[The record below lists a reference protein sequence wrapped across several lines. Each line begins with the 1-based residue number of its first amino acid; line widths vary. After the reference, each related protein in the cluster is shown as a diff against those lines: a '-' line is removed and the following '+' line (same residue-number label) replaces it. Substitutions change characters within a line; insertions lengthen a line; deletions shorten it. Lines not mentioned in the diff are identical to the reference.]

1 MRIIII
7 GAGQVGYHIAS
18 RLISED
24 KDVVMVDKD
33 RQVLETVAE
42 SLDLETVH
50 GSGSSP
56 RVLEQAGIRH
66 ADTLL
71 AVTDSD
77 EVNLIACTFSNILA
91 PELNKV
97 ARIRN
102 PEYTEYEDILAKD
115 LLHIDIVVNP
125 EEEVIRSIER
135 LMDTPGAADVN
146 EFPDIGL
153 KLVGIWIRE
162 DSPFAG
168 LNLAA
173 LKQKLELPDFIVAS
187 IIREERLI
195 IPSGSNVIK
204 PGDLVYFVCTRESL
218 VHFLQAFGLGG
229 GSQHNVLI
237 IGGGNIG
244 YKLAQR
250 MEGKKGTQVKLLDRD
265 RERCQFLAE
274 NLNQTIVLQG
284 DGTDQRLLTEENV
297 GSMDVVISLTE
308 DEENNILSSLLAKS
322 MGAKTTVT
330 RINKLAYMGLMHNIG
345 LELIVSPRLS
355 AANSILRHV
364 RKGTVISSVSIKEEA
379 EAMEVRAGERS
390 LLVNR
395 PLKDIG
401 LPHGVL
407 ILCLVREGKV
417 IIPGG
422 DSVIFPQ
429 DRVMLI
435 SSSKDISKV
444 EKALMGE

>member
-24 KDVVMVDKD
+24 KDVVIVDRD

-56 RVLEQAGIRH
+56 RVLEQAGIRS

-91 PELNKV
+91 PDLNKV

-102 PEYTEYEDILAKD
+102 PEYTEYEDILAKN
-115 LLHIDIVVNP
+115 LLNIDIVVNP

-168 LNLAA
+168 LNLAD

-187 IIREERLI
+187 IIRQEKLI
-195 IPSGSNVIK
+195 IPSGSDVLHT
-204 PGDLVYFVCTRESL
+204 GDLVYFVCTRESL
-218 VHFLQAFGLGG
+218 GRFLQAFSLGR

-237 IGGGNIG
+237 VGGGNIG

-250 MEGKKGTQVKLLDRD
+250 LESKKGTQVKLLDRD
-265 RERCQFLAE
+265 NDRCQFLAE
-274 NLNQTIVLQG
+274 NLDRTIVLQG

-297 GSMDVVISLTE
+297 GSMDVVVSLTE
-308 DEENNILSSLLAKS
+308 DEEKNILSSLLAKS

-379 EAMEVRAGERS
+379 EAMEVRAGEHS

-395 PLKDIG
+395 PLKEID
-401 LPHGVL
+401 LPRGVL
-407 ILCLVREGKV
+407 VLCLVREGKV
-417 IIPGG
+417 LIPGG
-422 DSVIFPQ
+422 ESVIFPQ

-444 EKALMGE
+444 EKALTGE

>member
-1 MRIIII
+1 VRIIII

-24 KDVVMVDKD
+24 KDVVIVDTN

-56 RVLEQAGIRH
+56 RILEQAGIRT

-91 PELNKV
+91 PELKKV

-102 PEYTEYEDILAKD
+102 PEYTEYEDILARN
-115 LLHIDIVVNP
+115 LLNIDIVVNP

-153 KLVGIWIRE
+153 KLLGIWIRE

-168 LNLAA
+168 LDLAS
-173 LKQKLELPDFIVAS
+173 LKRQSAMADFIVAS
-187 IIREERLI
+187 IIRQEKLI
-195 IPSGSNVIK
+195 IPSGADILK
-204 PGDLVYFVCTRESL
+204 TGDLVYFVCTRESL
-218 VHFLQAFGLGG
+218 EQFLSTFNLRGR
-229 GSQHNVLI
+229 SQHNVLI

-244 YKLAQR
+244 YKLAR
-250 MEGKKGTQVKLLDRD
+250 RLETKKGSQVKLMDQD
-265 RERCQFLAE
+265 SQRCQFLAE
-274 NLNQTIVLQG
+274 NLDRTIVLQG
-284 DGTDQRLLTEENV
+284 DGTDQRLLAEENV
-297 GSMDVVISLTE
+297 GGMDVVVSLTE

-322 MGAKTTVT
+322 MGATLTVT
-330 RINKLAYMGLMHNIG
+330 RINKLAYMGLMHSIG

-364 RKGTVISSVSIKEEA
+364 RKGAVISSLSIKEEA
-379 EAMEVRAGERS
+379 EALEVRAGEHS
-390 LLVNR
+390 LLLHR
-395 PLKDIG
+395 PLKDID
-401 LPHGVL
+401 LPRGVL
-407 ILCLVREGKV
+407 ILCLVREDTI

-422 DSVIFPQ
+422 DSVIQPQ
-429 DRVMLI
+429 DRVILI
-435 SSSKDISKV
+435 SSNKDISKV
-444 EKALMGE
+444 EKALIGE

>member
-18 RLISED
+18 RLVSED
-24 KDVVMVDKD
+24 KDVVLVDKD
-33 RQVLETVAE
+33 RQVLQTVSE
-42 SLDLETVH
+42 NLDLETMH

-56 RVLEQAGIRH
+56 RVLEQAGIRT

-77 EVNLIACTFSNILA
+77 EVNLIACTFSNLLA
-91 PELNKV
+91 PNLNKV

-102 PEYTEYEDILAKD
+102 PEYTEYQDVLAKN
-115 LLHIDIVVNP
+115 LLNIDIVVNP
-125 EEEVIRSIER
+125 EEEVIQSIER

-153 KLVGIWIRE
+153 KLLGIWIQK
-162 DSPFAG
+162 DSPFADVD
-168 LNLAA
+168 LAS
-173 LKQKLELPDFIVAS
+173 LKQKTGMPDFIVAS
-187 IIREERLI
+187 IIRQEKLI
-195 IPSGSNVIK
+195 IPSGEDVLK

-218 VHFLQAFGLGG
+218 EQFLRAFHLRG

-244 YKLAQR
+244 YKLAHR
-250 MEGKKGTQVKLLDRD
+250 LEKKKGSHVKLMDRD
-265 RERCQFLAE
+265 SERCQFLAE
-274 NLNQTIVLQG
+274 NLDRTIVLQG
-284 DGTDQRLLTEENV
+284 DGTDQKLLAQENV
-297 GSMDVVISLTE
+297 GSMDVVVSLTE

-322 MGAKTTVT
+322 MGAKLTVT
-330 RINKLAYMGLMHNIG
+330 RINKLAYMGLMHSIG

-364 RKGTVISSVSIKEEA
+364 RKGAVISSLSIKEEA
-379 EAMEVRAGERS
+379 EAMEVRAGEHS
-390 LLVNR
+390 LLLHR
-395 PLKDIG
+395 PLKDID
-401 LPHGVL
+401 LPRGVL
-407 ILCLVREGKV
+407 ILCLVRDGKV

-422 DSVIFPQ
+422 DNVIQPQ
-429 DRVMLI
+429 DRVVLI
-435 SSSKDISKV
+435 SSNKDISKV
-444 EKALMGE
+444 EKALIGE